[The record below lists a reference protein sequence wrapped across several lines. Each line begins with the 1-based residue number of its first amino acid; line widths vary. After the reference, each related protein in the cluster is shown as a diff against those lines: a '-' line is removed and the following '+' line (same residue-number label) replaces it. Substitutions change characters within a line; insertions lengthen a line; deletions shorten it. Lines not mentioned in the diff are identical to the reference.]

1 MASMCFSSTT
11 TVRPMELK
19 ISRASV
25 TSSGVA
31 LALAAIAVMPWRIRQ
46 GVLGMARMARAGRPS
61 SRSISAVVT
70 DAAAEMITAS
80 LRSTFFTSW
89 RNPFTCWGFKTIN
102 TKSAPLTA
110 WILLV

>member
-1 MASMCFSSTT
+1 MASICFSSTT

-25 TSSGVA
+25 VSSAVA
-31 LALAAIAVMPWRIRQ
+31 LGLAAMAVMPWRIRQ
-46 GVLGMARMARAGRPS
+46 GVLGMARMAWAGRPS

-80 LRSTFFTSW
+80 LRSTFLTSW
-89 RNPFTCWGFKTIN
+89 IKPLTCWAQN
-102 TKSAPLTA
+102 N
-110 WILLV
+110 